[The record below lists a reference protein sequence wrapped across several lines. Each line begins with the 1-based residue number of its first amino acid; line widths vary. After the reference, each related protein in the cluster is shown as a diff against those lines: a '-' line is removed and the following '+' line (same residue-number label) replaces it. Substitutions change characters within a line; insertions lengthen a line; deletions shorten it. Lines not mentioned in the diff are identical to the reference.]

1 MLNIVTW
8 LNNNTKGIDVISPV
22 YRIKLVVLLMACS
35 FFTVSAVPKQ
45 DNTLKKDEVWKCV
58 RWAWADQESRRN
70 VVCLD
75 WRKEDCANRLHKEIC
90 KGSKQ

>member
-1 MLNIVTW
+1 VKW
-8 LNNNTKGIDVISPV
+8 LSNNTRGIEVIDPL
-22 YRIKLVVLLMACS
+22 YCIKIIVVLTLLS

-45 DNTLKKDEVWKCV
+45 DNTLKKDEVWQCV
-58 RWAWADQESRRN
+58 RWAWTDQESRRK
-70 VVCLD
+70 VICLD

>member
-1 MLNIVTW
+1 MSGL
-8 LNNNTKGIDVISPV
+8 L
-22 YRIKLVVLLMACS
+22 YCIKFTVVLITFS

-45 DNTLKKDEVWKCV
+45 DNTLKKDEVWQCV
-58 RWAWADQESRRN
+58 RWTWVDQESRRK
-70 VVCLD
+70 VTCLD